1 MWRQAL
7 CRKGVGSFLDSSV
20 NMSLSICSPE
30 TRSGCNAPWSAS
42 VVLGL
47 YPKHQEAEISMI
59 PSAFI
64 FLLMLRPERLQFGY
78 ILKLEFRWN
87 AFSQR
92 VLLDRK
98 YPILKGISVLLWL
111 EQTFETR

>member
-1 MWRQAL
+1 
-7 CRKGVGSFLDSSV
+7 
-20 NMSLSICSPE
+20 MSLSICCPE

-59 PSAFI
+59 PSGFI
-64 FLLMLRPERLQFGY
+64 LLLMLRPERLQFGY

-92 VLLDRK
+92 EIDRK